1 MKGAFPL
8 LFLSGFRTLQYVF
21 FPCTKWQQLVIF
33 YVGLWVCLKGSTLI
47 FLVTDFLCWFVCML
61 NHVLLWPFA
70 LAGRIIILL
79 FLYGIGFHQ
88 MKHVVLPSWIF
99 CSSTVVRLGWVHLCV
114 SVFCD
119 SNARGI
125 TTAFPVKCL
134 FCKLHYHIYGS
145 ELKCFFRLK
154 CGFELSFNICSLHY
168 ISKFSPRVMLHY
180 EKRKMKTQQTPAIYP
195 PMLASGLFKQGN
207 PVEKVTLNLLQR
219 QVSSRHCHER
229 KEKGCF

>member
-1 MKGAFPL
+1 MLVCVYVESCFAVAVCSCWENYYLIVSVWHWFSSDEVCSVTATQEVSPQ
-8 LFLSGFRTLQYVF
+8 LFLLS
-21 FPCTKWQQLVIF
+21 
-33 YVGLWVCLKGSTLI
+33 
-47 FLVTDFLCWFVCML
+47 
-61 NHVLLWPFA
+61 A
-70 LAGRIIILL
+70 
-79 FLYGIGFHQ
+79 
-88 MKHVVLPSWIF
+88 
-99 CSSTVVRLGWVHLCV
+99 SSV
-114 SVFCD
+114 
-119 SNARGI
+119 
-125 TTAFPVKCL
+125 
-134 FCKLHYHIYGS
+134 
-145 ELKCFFRLK
+145 RLK

>member
-1 MKGAFPL
+1 MSL
-8 LFLSGFRTLQYVF
+8 LFL
-21 FPCTKWQQLVIF
+21 
-33 YVGLWVCLKGSTLI
+33 
-47 FLVTDFLCWFVCML
+47 FLSSVAYGAISVLSLML
-61 NHVLLWPFA
+61 RAPLLP
-70 LAGRIIILL
+70 
-79 FLYGIGFHQ
+79 
-88 MKHVVLPSWIF
+88 PWIF

-168 ISKFSPRVMLHY
+168 ISKFSPRVRLHY
-180 EKRKMKTQQTPAIYP
+180 EKRKVLIPEMKTQQTPAIYP

-207 PVEKVTLNLLQR
+207 PVEKVTLNLLLYR
-219 QVSSRHCHER
+219 DKPAVAIVM
-229 KEKGCF
+229 KEKKRDASKRYSNFQLRMGRTCEFRLCIG

>member
-1 MKGAFPL
+1 MSLLFIFLTDFTLLNWIPLYFNSSGYDQFPSFLKAAKSFQPMPPITSPDTVNDFASYSTAIGNHSKNQHIMSLMLRAPL
-8 LFLSGFRTLQYVF
+8 LPPL
-21 FPCTKWQQLVIF
+21 
-33 YVGLWVCLKGSTLI
+33 
-47 FLVTDFLCWFVCML
+47 
-61 NHVLLWPFA
+61 
-70 LAGRIIILL
+70 
-79 FLYGIGFHQ
+79 
-88 MKHVVLPSWIF
+88 IF

-134 FCKLHYHIYGS
+134 FCKLHYYIYGS

-154 CGFELSFNICSLHY
+154 CFELSFNICSLHY
-168 ISKFSPRVMLHY
+168 ISKFSPRVRLHY
-180 EKRKMKTQQTPAIYP
+180 EKRKMKTQQTPTIYP

-207 PVEKVTLNLLQR
+207 SVEKVTLNLLQR
-219 QVSSRHCHER
+219 QASSRHCHER

>member
-1 MKGAFPL
+1 MVWFCLVCDSMWCFRLGFFAPPL
-8 LFLSGFRTLQYVF
+8 L
-21 FPCTKWQQLVIF
+21 C
-33 YVGLWVCLKGSTLI
+33 
-47 FLVTDFLCWFVCML
+47 
-61 NHVLLWPFA
+61 A
-70 LAGRIIILL
+70 LAGFICVLVCSVTATQEVSPQL
-79 FLYGIGFHQ
+79 FL
-88 MKHVVLPSWIF
+88 LSA
-99 CSSTVVRLGWVHLCV
+99 SSVRCKKCKNMVH
-114 SVFCD
+114 
-119 SNARGI
+119 
-125 TTAFPVKCL
+125 
-134 FCKLHYHIYGS
+134 KLHYHIYGS

-180 EKRKMKTQQTPAIYP
+180 EKRKVLIPEMKTQQTPAIYP

>member
-1 MKGAFPL
+1 MLVCVYVESCFAVAVCSCWENYYLIVSVWHWFSSDEVCSVTATQEVSPQ
-8 LFLSGFRTLQYVF
+8 LFLLS
-21 FPCTKWQQLVIF
+21 
-33 YVGLWVCLKGSTLI
+33 
-47 FLVTDFLCWFVCML
+47 
-61 NHVLLWPFA
+61 A
-70 LAGRIIILL
+70 
-79 FLYGIGFHQ
+79 
-88 MKHVVLPSWIF
+88 
-99 CSSTVVRLGWVHLCV
+99 SSVRCKKCKNMVH
-114 SVFCD
+114 
-119 SNARGI
+119 
-125 TTAFPVKCL
+125 
-134 FCKLHYHIYGS
+134 KLHYHIYGS

-180 EKRKMKTQQTPAIYP
+180 EKRKVLIPEMKTQQTPAIYP